1 MTQIRKRLLPIA
13 IFLVGLILLWT
24 IFYWILGRVNGMNW
38 PLLDCFYQTLI
49 HLTPRPVVETL
60 TKLGWI
66 GRFLTVLLLFLG
78 VSAML
83 YIVSTLTSMIIE
95 GRFSEMYRRKAM
107 LKQIAKLKNH
117 FIVCGANH
125 TAQQVILELIKRQIN
140 FVVLESDHNLLQNAL
155 SLGNFFHLEGDPTED
170 ENLINAGIK
179 VARGIIIA
187 TPSDETNLYITFAV
201 RELNPLAR
209 IISRVTEG
217 AAGPRIIRAGANSTV
232 NPDYIGGLRMVSEGI
247 RPAVTSF
254 LDIMMRDTRGVFRIE
269 EAHVQQGSE
278 LVNKTL
284 GEACIKEH
292 TGVLVLA
299 LRKPGQKDFDYN
311 PADESKLE
319 VGTVLVVLAEVDQL
333 NKLNQLTNEYEDFSY
348 PEAV

>member
-1 MTQIRKRLLPIA
+1 MTQLRKRLLPIA
-13 IFLVGLILLWT
+13 IFLFGLILLWT
-24 IFYWILGRVNGMNW
+24 MFYWILGQVTGMNW
-38 PLLDCFYQTLI
+38 PFLNCFYQTII

-60 TKLGWI
+60 TQLGWA
-66 GRFLTVLLLFLG
+66 GRFLTVALLFLG

-95 GRFSEMYRRKAM
+95 GRFSEMYRRKQM

-125 TAQQVILELIKRQIN
+125 TAQQVILELLKRKMN
-140 FVVLESDHNLLQNAL
+140 FVVIESDHNILQNAL
-155 SLGNFFHLEGDPTED
+155 MLGTFFHIEGDPTED

-179 VARGIIIA
+179 VAHGIIIA

-201 RELNPLAR
+201 RELNPSTR
-209 IISRVTEG
+209 IISRVTEV
-217 AAGPRIIRAGANSTV
+217 AAGPRIIRAGANSIV

-254 LDIMMRDTRGVFRIE
+254 LDIMMRDSRGVFRIE

-292 TGVLVLA
+292 TGALVLA
-299 LRKPGQKDFDYN
+299 LRQPDQKDFCYN
-311 PADESKLE
+311 PPDNTKLE
-319 VGTVLVVLAEVDQL
+319 VGTVLVVLAEVNQL
-333 NKLNQLTNEYEDFSY
+333 NKLNQLANEYQEFTE